1 MVFEF
6 RKICVILEGVQS
18 AIESGPFKEKN
29 PIVSR
34 FMVEFFYSSDTVPF
48 TQMEELRKGC
58 WINMLAPTD
67 LEISEISRL
76 LELDLDYLKDPL
88 DSEERARIEWDE
100 NQTLV
105 IIDIPIVE
113 FKDED
118 DKSDFTITTL
128 PLGMII
134 LPDFF
139 ITVCLKRT
147 PILEEFK
154 MGRIKGFQTVHS
166 NRFILQLLSK
176 TATYY
181 LRYLRHI
188 NRKTDE
194 NEMKLHR
201 STKNQELFELLGLEK
216 SLVYFTTSLRENKN
230 IVLKLMRTKQ
240 IVWSEDDREMLEDV
254 GVEFDQASEMTQTYS
269 SILSGL
275 MDAFASVISNNLNM
289 VMKLLTSITI
299 VLAIP
304 TMISS
309 FFGMNV
315 GLPLQDH
322 PMAFIIIIVMT
333 IVLVAGSVYFLYR
346 KNLF

>member
-1 MVFEF
+1 MT
-6 RKICVILEGVQS
+6 
-18 AIESGPFKEKN
+18 
-29 PIVSR
+29 IVAPG
-34 FMVEFFYSSDTVPF
+34 MVEFFFSSDTFPF
-48 TQMEELRKGC
+48 TQVEELRKGC
-58 WINMLAPTD
+58 WINMLAPTE
-67 LEISEISRL
+67 LEISEMSRL
-76 LELDLDYLKDPL
+76 LELDFDYLKDPL
-88 DSEERARIEWDE
+88 DSEERSRIDWDE
-100 NQTLV
+100 NQMLV

-134 LPDFF
+134 LPDYF

-154 MGRIKGFQTVHS
+154 MGRIKNFQTINR

-176 TATYY
+176 SATYY

-194 NEMKLHR
+194 AELRLHR

-216 SLVYFTTSLRENKN
+216 SLVYFTTSLKENKN
-230 IVLKLMRTKQ
+230 TIMKLKRSKQ
-240 IVWSEDDREMLEDV
+240 VVWSEDEQEVLDDV
-254 GVEFDQASEMTQTYS
+254 LVEFEQASEMTQTYS

-304 TMISS
+304 TMVSS

-315 GLPLQDH
+315 GLPLQEH
-322 PMAFIIIIVMT
+322 PLAFVFILILTV
-333 IVLVAGSVYFLYR
+333 VLVIGSVFYLYR